1 MARMQPETLFNLLSD
16 TTRLRCLMLIQAEE
30 EACVCE
36 MTFALDESQP
46 KISRHLALMRD
57 AGLVTARREGTW
69 MHYRID
75 PQLATWAN
83 ESLRQVFCQL
93 ENLQPFRDDRARL
106 GQMNNRPGVSAC
118 A

>member
-1 MARMQPETLFNLLSD
+1 M
-16 TTRLRCLMLIQAEE
+16 TTTSAPRRA
-30 EACVCE
+30 AAA
-36 MTFALDESQP
+36 ALGGY
-46 KISRHLALMRD
+46 LRD

-93 ENLQPFRDDRARL
+93 ESLQPFLAETRIDQQVAKVLRSARIAAEPRNGMTFL
-106 GQMNNRPGVSAC
+106 AETDIRGQAEHRVIL
-118 A
+118 

>member
-1 MARMQPETLFNLLSD
+1 
-16 TTRLRCLMLIQAEE
+16 
-30 EACVCE
+30 
-36 MTFALDESQP
+36 
-46 KISRHLALMRD
+46 
-57 AGLVTARREGTW
+57 

-75 PQLATWAN
+75 PQLAPWAN